1 MLLGE
6 RPTAMSCA
14 FSLFRRS
21 CRSASGLFLTLFGAV
36 LLTAGVPAH
45 AQFSAPSAT
54 PVQNSALKPPPG
66 ARVAIVEFDDLEC
79 PACAHA
85 NPLLEQ
91 AAAKYKIPWVRHDFL
106 IPYHVWSK
114 QAAVNARW
122 FDTKGKGLGDEYRN
136 EIFANQTS
144 IETMLQMNQFTQRFA
159 QSHGVELPFAI
170 DPQGKLMAEVTADV
184 QLGTR
189 LGITQTPSIYIV
201 TAGPKG
207 TSSVQVKDPDHDL
220 YTTIDQAMA
229 ATRH

>member
-1 MLLGE
+1 MFS
-6 RPTAMSCA
+6 AS
-14 FSLFRRS
+14 SLF
-21 CRSASGLFLTLFGAV
+21 CRNRHRASGFLLVLFGAA
-36 LLTAGVPAH
+36 LLAAAGAAH
-45 AQFSAPSAT
+45 AQFGAPSAT
-54 PVQNSALKPPPG
+54 PVSDSALKPPPG

-91 AAAKYKIPWVRHDFL
+91 AAAKYKIPWIRHDFL
-106 IPYHVWSK
+106 IPYHIWSK

-144 IETMLQMNQFTQRFA
+144 IETLLQMNQFTQRFA
-159 QSHGVELPFAI
+159 QSHGMAMPFAI
-170 DPQGKLMAEVTADV
+170 DPQGKLMAEINADV

-201 TAGPKG
+201 TVGPKG
-207 TSSVQVKDPDHDL
+207 ASSVQVKDPDHDL